1 MGFAQFGEQWI
12 NLEQIVSVDAPK
24 GKKKR
29 CAVHLANGKTLK
41 LQGDDVQQ
49 LARALQI
56 TFPTKDAEEDESEHD
71 TDSVK
76 ARDRDRP
83 FNPR

>member
-12 NLEQIVSVDAPK
+12 NLEHIVSVDAPK

-29 CAVHLANGKTLK
+29 CAVHLANGTTLK

-56 TFPTKDAEEDESEHD
+56 SFPKKDGDDAEQD

-76 ARDRDRP
+76 ALDRDRP
-83 FNPR
+83 FTHPR

>member
-41 LQGDDVQQ
+41 LQGEDVQQ

-56 TFPTKDAEEDESEHD
+56 SFPKKDEDEADQE
-71 TDSVK
+71 TDAVK
-76 ARDRDRP
+76 ALDRDRP

>member
-12 NLEQIVSVDAPK
+12 NLDQIVSVDAPK

-29 CAVHLANGKTLK
+29 CAVHLANGTTVK
-41 LQGDDVQQ
+41 LQGDDAQE

-56 TFPTKDAEEDESEHD
+56 TFPKKDVEDESEH

-76 ARDRDRP
+76 ALEKDRS
-83 FNPR
+83 FNHPR